1 MHPNLLLQKQVQDI
15 NATLANLDYESL
27 WHGFHR
33 YPFALYNSDWVY
45 LPDQTFPWDDRF
57 RGNTSIEFD
66 GGYLAI
72 WNIAHEELDLDPIK
86 LYPLVHEMFHCFQ
99 REHQEP
105 RFPNDLEL
113 LLSPEDPHFY
123 ALRKHETELLK
134 RAFSD
139 DESKREASFQQFAAT
154 RQRQFEAYP
163 DFVKQICYAETLEGT
178 AEYVGLKAL
187 KQLSPEAYQNQIQN
201 YLQKLSQPE
210 LLFDIRRLTYF
221 TGALTLIMADRL
233 GMAWDHSI
241 RNQSLSNYELL
252 FKDIQA
258 SSEML
263 EIPDDITKNMQK
275 RQADLR
281 AKIEKAE
288 TDAQTTTPNAETIIC
303 GYDPMNM
310 HRLGDKIYC
319 SHFVFLKSGD
329 DFLKLDGEIVLHM
342 VPGSPDQVLSYTQK

>member
-1 MHPNLLLQKQVQDI
+1 MHPNLLIQKQVQDI

-45 LPDQTFPWDDRF
+45 LPDQTLPWDDRF

-99 REHQEP
+99 REHQEK

-113 LLSPEDPHFY
+113 LLAPEDPHFY
-123 ALRKHETELLK
+123 ALRKHETEVLK

-139 DESKREASFQQFAAT
+139 DESKRVDCYQEFAAT
-154 RQRQFEAYP
+154 RQRQLEAYP
-163 DFVKQICYAETLEGT
+163 DFVRQICFAETLEGS

-187 KQLSPEAYQNQIQN
+187 KQLSPEAYEKQIQN
-201 YLQKLSQPE
+201 HLQKLSQSE

-233 GMAWDHSI
+233 GMSWDHSI
-241 RNQSLSNYELL
+241 RKQSQSNFELL

-258 SSEML
+258 SSEEL
-263 EIPDDITKNMQK
+263 EIPAGIAETMQK

-281 AKIEKAE
+281 TKIEKAE
-288 TDAQTTTPNAETIIC
+288 KDAQLTTLNAETIIC

-310 HRLGDKIYC
+310 HRLGDKVYC

-329 DFLKLDGEIVLHM
+329 DLLKIDGEIVLNM
-342 VPGSPDQVLSYTQK
+342 VSDSPNQVLSYAQK

>member
-1 MHPNLLLQKQVQDI
+1 M
-15 NATLANLDYESL
+15 
-27 WHGFHR
+27 
-33 YPFALYNSDWVY
+33 
-45 LPDQTFPWDDRF
+45 
-57 RGNTSIEFD
+57 
-66 GGYLAI
+66 
-72 WNIAHEELDLDPIK
+72 
-86 LYPLVHEMFHCFQ
+86 
-99 REHQEP
+99 
-105 RFPNDLEL
+105 
-113 LLSPEDPHFY
+113 
-123 ALRKHETELLK
+123 
-134 RAFSD
+134 
-139 DESKREASFQQFAAT
+139 
-154 RQRQFEAYP
+154 
-163 DFVKQICYAETLEGT
+163 KQICYAETLEGT

-221 TGALTLIMADRL
+221 TGALTLIMAERL

-241 RNQSLSNYELL
+241 RNQSQTNYELL

-258 SSEML
+258 SSEVH